1 MFAAI
6 RTYGVT
12 DIDELS
18 ELVKDGFV
26 PIVES
31 VPGFVAYYAI
41 DAGDG
46 IATSITICEDK
57 AGVDESTSRA
67 AAWVEENALDFI
79 ESGPAVVTGAVTA
92 ETAATRLAAYIIR
105 GIRQLL
111 HGLRRAREGGPCRPI
126 AQRRETLA
134 RTAAPAA
141 VRTIVPPGARFA

>member
-18 ELVKDGFV
+18 ELVKEGFL

-31 VPGFVAYYAI
+31 VPGFVAYYVV

-46 IATSITICEDK
+46 LASSITICEDK
-57 AGVDESTSRA
+57 TGVDESTSRA
-67 AAWVEENALDFI
+67 AEWVEEHALDFI
-79 ESGPAVVTGAVTA
+79 QSGPAVVTGAVTA
-92 ETAATRLAAYIIR
+92 EIAATPLGRLAVRAAQ
-105 GIRQLL
+105 GP
-111 HGLRRAREGGPCRPI
+111 RRGGPCRPI

>member
-18 ELVKDGFV
+18 ELVKDGFL

-31 VPGFVAYYAI
+31 VPGFVAYYVV

-46 IATSITICEDK
+46 IASSITICEDK
-57 AGVDESTSRA
+57 TGVEETTSRA
-67 AAWVEENALDFI
+67 AEWVEEHALDFI

-92 ETAATRLAAYIIR
+92 EIAATRLAA
-105 GIRQLL
+105 
-111 HGLRRAREGGPCRPI
+111 
-126 AQRRETLA
+126 
-134 RTAAPAA
+134 
-141 VRTIVPPGARFA
+141 